1 MTGQL
6 LLLALVAVTDSAHH
20 RAAPRDTTAVV
31 SAMDAISAIAAAP
44 GSGRRYTIVVDAGH
58 GGPDPGMHGPIGGRF
73 TIYEKD
79 ITLAV
84 SKKLARDLESRGVNV
99 VMTRSTDTLI
109 ALSDRG
115 RIANEHRGDLFISI
129 HVNAANLRWKNPS
142 SARGFETYFLSE
154 ARTEDERRVAAMEND
169 AVRYEDGSR
178 TARDDALGFILS
190 DMKQNEHLRESND
203 LAETVQVRLARI
215 HPGPNRG
222 VQQAQFVVLVTAFM
236 PSVLVEIGFG
246 TNPGEA
252 AFISSAQGQQ
262 TIAAAVAAAAMDYL
276 AHYERRVGGTSG
288 ISPGPRE

>member
-1 MTGQL
+1 MTDPL
-6 LLLALVAVTDSAHH
+6 LLLALVAVVDSAHH
-20 RAAPRDTTAVV
+20 RAAPRDTMAAV
-31 SAMDAISAIAAAP
+31 SATDAISATAAARGP
-44 GSGRRYTIVVDAGH
+44 ARRYTVVVDAGH
-58 GGPDPGMHGPIGGRF
+58 GGPDPGMHGPIGGHF

-84 SKKLARDLESRGVNV
+84 SKKLARDLENRGVNV

-109 ALSDRG
+109 ALGDRG

-129 HVNAANLRWKNPS
+129 HVNAANLHWKSPG

-190 DMKQNEHLRESND
+190 DMRQNEHLRESND
-203 LAETVQVRLARI
+203 LAETVQARLARI

-252 AFISSAQGQQ
+252 AFISSAEGEQ
-262 TIAAAVAAAAMDYL
+262 TIAAAVAAAAMEYL
-276 AHYERRVGGTSG
+276 AHYERRVGGTGG
-288 ISPGPRE
+288 ISPGARE